1 LPGIIAMELLVLL
14 LLFFVNGLFSMS
26 EMAVVSSRKARLQQL
41 DEEGRTGA
49 GAALE
54 LANDPSH
61 FLSTVQV
68 GITIIGIT
76 SGAFGEATLSN
87 RVAEWLAQWALLA
100 PHAKGIAVALV
111 VSAITIGSLLIG
123 ELVPKRL
130 ALVNPEAV
138 ASVVARPM
146 KWLSALVYPVVRVLS
161 LATDAILRLIGRRA
175 VESPPVTEEEIRV
188 LMEQGAEAGVF
199 EEHEHQLV
207 SRVFRMDELRVTSVM
222 TPRTDIVYLDLEEPE
237 ETLLHRITD
246 APHSRFPVT
255 RGDLDNIEGIVEVK
269 ALLADLVRGHKIDL
283 QSRLLKPLYI
293 PETLTV
299 TDLLASFKKH
309 RHTMAFIVNEYGE
322 LQGLA
327 TLNDAM
333 QALVG
338 DIAAVDDG
346 GDKDIVKRDD
356 GSWLIDGGVSVDRF
370 KEALSVEQPLP
381 EEDTGSYNTLG
392 GFAMLQLG
400 RVPQVADRFEWD
412 HLKFEVVDMD
422 RNRVDKLLV
431 TRLPHGLEATA
442 AQAAEEGSSST

>member
-41 DEEGRTGA
+41 DEEGRIGA

-87 RVAEWLAQWALLA
+87 RVADWLAQWALLA

-431 TRLPHGLEATA
+431 TRLPPGLEKTA

>member
-1 LPGIIAMELLVLL
+1 MELLVLL
-14 LLFFVNGLFSMS
+14 FLFIVNGLFSMS

-41 DEEGRTGA
+41 YDEGHKGA
-49 GAALE
+49 GTALD
-54 LANDPSH
+54 LANDPTH
-61 FLSTVQV
+61 FLSTIQV
-68 GITIIGIT
+68 GITIIGVT
-76 SGAFGEATLSN
+76 SGAYGEATLSA
-87 RVAEWLAQWALLA
+87 RVADWLAQWSVLA

-130 ALVNPEAV
+130 ALVNPEVV
-138 ASVVARPM
+138 ASLVARPM
-146 KWLSALVYPVVRVLS
+146 KWLSSLVYPVVRVLS
-161 LATDAILRLIGRRA
+161 IATDAILRLIGRRA

-199 EEHEHQLV
+199 EEHEHELV

-237 ETLLHRITD
+237 ETLLHRIAD

-283 QSRLLKPLYI
+283 QSRLVKPLYI

-346 GDKDIVKRDD
+346 GDKDIVRRDD
-356 GSWLIDGGVSVDRF
+356 GSWLV
-370 KEALSVEQPLP
+370 
-381 EEDTGSYNTLG
+381 
-392 GFAMLQLG
+392 
-400 RVPQVADRFEWD
+400 
-412 HLKFEVVDMD
+412 
-422 RNRVDKLLV
+422 
-431 TRLPHGLEATA
+431 
-442 AQAAEEGSSST
+442 